1 MEAPMRILT
10 VASGAIVLIGAGAN
24 AQHIKDPPWNPEH
37 INHLPA
43 EVRTAVLAMCPKAP
57 DAGHYFATYFHDQI
71 NLHFEHFHCEGA
83 KASFCNGSQCLHQVY
98 KLTGGHYRLAKS
110 FYGSGND

>member
-1 MEAPMRILT
+1 MRIAIMAF
-10 VASGAIVLIGAGAN
+10 VAIVLFGVAGASG
-24 AQHIKDPPWNPEH
+24 QHVKDDPWNPEH

-43 EVRTAVLAMCPKAP
+43 EVRTAVLAKCLTVPT
-57 DAGHYFATYFHDQI
+57 AGHYFVTYFHDQI
-71 NLHFEHFHCEGA
+71 NLHFENFHCGTA
-83 KASFCNGSQCLHQVY
+83 GSIFCNGSQCLHQVY

>member
-1 MEAPMRILT
+1 MRILT
-10 VASGAIVLIGAGAN
+10 VAFGVIVLIGTGTSAD

-43 EVRTAVLAMCPKAP
+43 EVRNAVLAMCAREPN
-57 DAGHYFATYFHDQI
+57 AGHYFATYFHDQI
-71 NLHFEHFHCEGA
+71 NLHFEHFHCEDA

-98 KLTGGHYRLAKS
+98 KLTAGHYRLAKS